1 MPMILPQIK
10 HIVVVMFENRS
21 LDNVC
26 GWLYRDPADP
36 PRFFVPSGSPAHYAG
51 LDPSLWNPRNAS
63 YFNGQPPD
71 KVPIMDSATSFT
83 NPNIDPEET
92 FDHVTRQLYGPS
104 GYVDPPRW
112 PMQGFVVD
120 YEYATAG
127 NPVEMMEPFSAAQV
141 GVISTLARSFAISD
155 AWFCSVPS
163 QTWPNRAFVHT
174 GTSNGHVDNGNPPN
188 PFDWNVQTIFNVLQ
202 ELGISWSVYSDAS
215 LAPSLTR
222 TMFPKLWDPLLAGHF
237 RDMDDFEQRCG
248 AGTLETYSFIEPN
261 FLTDPNDYHPPH
273 DVRKGEQF
281 LSRIWN
287 AVRNSPSWND
297 TLLIITFDEH
307 GGTYDHVL
315 PPTGAKTPDNASN
328 PGQNGFR
335 FDRFGVRVPTILV
348 SPWIEAGTV
357 FRSNTNTLLDHT
369 SILATLRDWLAIPSD
384 KMLPSL
390 RIAQAPTLEY
400 VLTRTSPRTDKPS
413 IQTPEPVAFTSTS
426 LSLPP
431 NDLQKS
437 LITGTA
443 ARFGMDPRSV
453 LAGIG
458 TRQHAIDFFA
468 KRPLAPA
475 AQKNTTP
482 PER

>member
-1 MPMILPQIK
+1 MHGSALFQARHGQTGPSFTPVHRTAMWTMAILPIPSTGMCKPSSTYSKSLALAGPCTAMHLLLQ
-10 HIVVVMFENRS
+10 VSPVPCSRS
-21 LDNVC
+21 
-26 GWLYRDPADP
+26 
-36 PRFFVPSGSPAHYAG
+36 SGIRCWA
-51 LDPSLWNPRNAS
+51 
-63 YFNGQPPD
+63 
-71 KVPIMDSATSFT
+71 ATSE
-83 NPNIDPEET
+83 I
-92 FDHVTRQLYGPS
+92 
-104 GYVDPPRW
+104 W
-112 PMQGFVVD
+112 
-120 YEYATAG
+120 
-127 NPVEMMEPFSAAQV
+127 
-141 GVISTLARSFAISD
+141 
-155 AWFCSVPS
+155 
-163 QTWPNRAFVHT
+163 
-174 GTSNGHVDNGNPPN
+174 
-188 PFDWNVQTIFNVLQ
+188 TIL
-202 ELGISWSVYSDAS
+202 SS
-215 LAPSLTR
+215 
-222 TMFPKLWDPLLAGHF
+222 
-237 RDMDDFEQRCG
+237 G
-248 AGTLETYSFIEPN
+248 AGTWETYSFIEPN

-328 PGQNGFR
+328 PGQNGFH

-400 VLTRTSPRTDKPS
+400 VLTRTRPRTDKPS

-458 TRQHAIDFFA
+458 TRQHTIDFFA

-482 PER
+482 PERQP